1 MILDF
6 STDVKIDLG
15 LGDIIL
21 TDREGIY
28 MVVEDDNC
36 DYALLDLDDFDVS
49 SPCMTTSGLE
59 DYVKDVYN
67 VTRIIKSQNVRISEV
82 K

>member
-6 STDVKIDLG
+6 KTDVKIDLG

-21 TDREGIY
+21 TDREGTY

-36 DYALLDLDDFDVS
+36 DYALLDLDDFNVS
-49 SPCMTTSGLE
+49 STCYTIEGLE
-59 DYVKDVYN
+59 DYVEGLYT
-67 VTRIIKSQNVRISEV
+67 VTRIIKSQNVKISEV